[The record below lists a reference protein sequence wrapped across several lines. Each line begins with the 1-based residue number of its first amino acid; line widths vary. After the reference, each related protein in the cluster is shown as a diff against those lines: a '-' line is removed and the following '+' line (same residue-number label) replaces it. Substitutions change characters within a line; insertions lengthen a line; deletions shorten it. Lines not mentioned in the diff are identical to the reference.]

1 MNNEQMKAGFFKL
14 RADLMATNLAIDAIT
29 SAMPPDM
36 HQALMSAWSA
46 LREGH
51 TKTLEQSSAAPEV
64 HEATRAALQRM
75 QVRLARARDATAQL
89 KRQD

>member
-1 MNNEQMKAGFFKL
+1 MNNEQLKAGFFKL

-29 SAMPPDM
+29 STMPPEQ
-36 HQALMSAWSA
+36 HKELMSAWSA

-51 TKTLEQSSAAPEV
+51 MEALEKSSAAPDA
-64 HEATRAALQRM
+64 HDATLAALQRM
-75 QVRLARARDATAQL
+75 QLRLAKARDAAAYL